1 MKAAM
6 GSGKAEHWDVVVDPQ
21 RPWWRV
27 ELGEVWR
34 YRDLLLL
41 LVRRDLLAV
50 YKQSV
55 LGPLWQVVQPLLT
68 SIMFAVIF
76 GFMARMGEPGIPG
89 LLFYMAAVV
98 PWSFFANI
106 INRTGQTLVFN
117 STLMTKVYYPRI
129 ISPISTV
136 LATSVSFGVQL
147 AAYFLFA
154 LYYQLTGA
162 FAMRYGADMLLL
174 PVLIL
179 MLTALATGFGLII
192 TSLTT
197 KFRDFTFLVTFGV
210 QLLMFMS
217 PVIFPLSRVPEG
229 GKLRLVIELNPMTP
243 VIEGF
248 RAILLGMP
256 MDWGSLFY
264 GGAFALAALLAGVL
278 LFQRTE
284 RSFADIV

>member
-1 MKAAM
+1 MATKEEARAW
-6 GSGKAEHWDVVVDPQ
+6 EVVIDPQ
-21 RPWWRV
+21 RPWWKL
-27 ELGEVWR
+27 ELGEIWR
-34 YRDLLLL
+34 YRDLLVL

-50 YKQSV
+50 YKQSI
-55 LGPLWQVVQPLLT
+55 LGPMWQVLQPLLT

-117 STLMTKVYYPRI
+117 STLMTKVYYPRL

-136 LATSVSFGVQL
+136 LSTSVSFVVQL
-147 AAYFLFA
+147 ATFFAFA
-154 LYYQLTGA
+154 LYFQLTGE
-162 FAMRYGADMLLL
+162 FPFPTGLDLLLL

-179 MLTALATGFGLII
+179 MLCALATGVGLMI

-256 MDWGSLFY
+256 MDWGTLIY
-264 GGAFALAALLAGVL
+264 GGGFALVALLAGIL
-278 LFQRTE
+278 MFQRTE

>member
-1 MKAAM
+1 
-6 GSGKAEHWDVVVDPQ
+6 
-21 RPWWRV
+21 V

-229 GKLRLVIELNPMTP
+229 GKLRQVIELNPMTP